1 MLYFAMEITV
11 DSDRS
16 LKFGKMQGTE
26 ALNESEMLGKVSIFL
41 GEVRYILAA
50 VQIPDRSL

>member
-1 MLYFAMEITV
+1 MLYFAMEIAV

-16 LKFGKMQGTE
+16 LKFGKMQATE

-41 GEVRYILAA
+41 GEVGYILAA

>member
-1 MLYFAMEITV
+1 MEITV

-50 VQIPDRSL
+50 IQIPDRSL